1 MMKTS
6 RKTVSKIEEL
16 RPLQEER
23 FEHQMDMVFE
33 AHPYYIELF
42 KKKKLARGDIKG
54 LDDLYKLPLTYKEDW
69 IARPDDFRLDMN
81 RIPWATRE
89 DRTLWEVIFTAGS
102 TTDPTPFYDTAYD
115 HYARISQL
123 KRTAEMAGITEDDTV
138 INLFPLSSVPHQGY
152 LSALYGSQAVGAKLI
167 SAYGGS
173 FDGGFGLIRRSTEAI
188 RMIEKHQV
196 TVLWG
201 IGFFLRRLIMAAQDV
216 ESNFSAVKLV
226 LPMGEGCPAGMRDDI
241 RQRMADL
248 GAQNIKVL
256 NGYGFTEKHGPSV
269 ECAELKGFHL
279 SKPARYFFEILDPAT
294 LAPVSGH
301 EKGLVVMTHLDRRG
315 TCLLRY
321 VVGDICRLSYET
333 CPECGCWEPR
343 FDMIPYRTGGIVKV
357 KGTLMNV
364 SALYEILSGIDGIE
378 EYEIIVTKTDPSDQF
393 SEDVLL
399 VRIACEANQQAGLCE
414 KVPEA
419 VRRSQEVT
427 PKIEF
432 VPVDHYAGI
441 LKGYKF
447 KRFKDERAS
456 LQ

>member
-1 MMKTS
+1 MKGN
-6 RKTVSKIEEL
+6 RKTVTKIGEL
-16 RPLQEER
+16 HPAQEER
-23 FEHQMDMVFE
+23 FERQMDMVFE

-42 KKKKLARGDIKG
+42 KKKKLTRGDIKG

-81 RIPWATRE
+81 RIAWATRE

-102 TTDPTPFYDTAYD
+102 TSDPTPFYDTAYD

-123 KRTAEMAGITEDDTV
+123 KRTAEIAGITEDDTV

-152 LSALYGSQAVGAKLI
+152 LSALYGSQAVGAGLV

-173 FDGGFGLIRRSTEAI
+173 FDGGFGLIRRSAEAI
-188 RMIEKHQV
+188 RMIEKHQT

-201 IGFFLRRLIMAAQDV
+201 IGFFLRRLIMAAQEMGCD
-216 ESNFSAVKLV
+216 FSAVRLV
-226 LPMGEGCPAGMRDDI
+226 MPMGEGCPAGMRQDI

-248 GAQNIKVL
+248 GAEDIKVL
-256 NGYGFTEKHGPSV
+256 NGYGFTEKHGPSM

-279 SKPARYFFEILDPAT
+279 PKPARYFFEILDPTT
-294 LAPVSGH
+294 LAPVAEH

-321 VVGDICRLSYET
+321 VVGDICRLSYEA

-357 KGTLMNV
+357 KGTLINV
-364 SALYEILSGIDGIE
+364 SALYEILSSIDGIE
-378 EYEIIVTKTDPSDQF
+378 EYEIIIMKTNPSDQF

-399 VRIACEANQQAGLCE
+399 VRLACEENQQAGLSE
-414 KVPEA
+414 KVPEV

-427 PKIEF
+427 PELEF
-432 VPVDHYAGI
+432 VAVDHYAGI
-441 LKGYKF
+441 LKDYKF
-447 KRFKDERAS
+447 KRFKDEREGRE
-456 LQ
+456 